1 MGIKDLLRFMKP
13 YVEPIHIKNYAGKR
27 VGIDAY
33 SWLHKGA
40 YSCSMELCLDSDS
53 ERKLRYIEYFMHRVN
68 LLRYYKVTPVVVFD
82 GGNVPCKSATEKERN
97 KKRNAYHD
105 LAMAKLKEGN
115 VNAASELFQ
124 RAVNI
129 TPLMAHKLIQTL
141 KSENIE
147 FVVAPYEADA
157 QLAYLSSLET
167 EKGGIAAVITEDS
180 DLIAYGCPDVIFK
193 MDREGNGERIKLE
206 KVFSAESC
214 KPSFRSFDTKLFTG
228 MCVLAGCDFLPSVPG
243 IGVARAHALVLKYQN
258 IDRVLSVLKFEKGDQ
273 MPEDYAKS
281 FKDALAVFQHA
292 RIYDINTKE
301 LKHLKPLP
309 ENFRESLDG
318 NLDFLGPELP
328 STIVKAIAE
337 GNLNPSTKKAFDNSE
352 ISRLPLHS
360 IDLQIT
366 GQLRKREVS
375 TPIKQENCFSV
386 FASQNIKENY
396 TVTKLSDKNKY
407 SNEALALQ
415 KLIMPLGTN
424 ETTKKTV
431 TCDKTP
437 LKVPNNNP
445 FRIRKH
451 KEEELNFFQK
461 DETVE
466 EISIVSSVEYIG
478 LDGYV
483 SPSNSQGKRSQN
495 EETSVVSGVEY
506 IDLDNYMSPQEKG
519 STNFSRKRKFENI
532 CLDEVEAKDE
542 QVSGVTEVECLN
554 VESQESVKSKIRKS
568 DDLKGSGGNEKKS
581 KKKGSNIRT
590 ILSFFSRV

>member
-1 MGIKDLLRFMKP
+1 MKP

-82 GGNVPCKSATEKERN
+82 GGNVPCKAATEKERN
-97 KKRNAYHD
+97 KKRHVYRE
-105 LAMAKLKEGN
+105 LAMNKLKEGN

-129 TPLMAHKLIQTL
+129 TPVMAHKLIQTL

-157 QLAYLSSLET
+157 QLAYLSTLET

-180 DLIAYGCPDVIFK
+180 DLIAYGCPAVIFK
-193 MDREGNGERIKLE
+193 MDREGNGERIELE
-206 KVFSAESC
+206 KVFSAVSC
-214 KPSFRSFDTKLFTG
+214 KPSFRNFDMKLFTG

-243 IGVARAHALVLKYQN
+243 IGVARAHALVSKYRN
-258 IDRVLSVLKFEKGDQ
+258 IDRILSVLQFEKGDQ

-281 FKDALAVFQHA
+281 FNDALAVFQHA

-301 LKHLKPLP
+301 LKHMKPLP
-309 ENFRESLDG
+309 ENFLESLNE
-318 NLDFLGPELP
+318 NLDFLGPEIP
-328 STIVKAIAE
+328 STIVKSIAE
-337 GNLNPSTKKAFDNSE
+337 GNLNPSTKEAFDESE
-352 ISRLPLHS
+352 CSQLPLHPIEPKS
-360 IDLQIT
+360 I
-366 GQLRKREVS
+366 GQLRKSEV
-375 TPIKQENCFSV
+375 PAPFKQENCFSV
-386 FASQNIKENY
+386 FGSQNINENY
-396 TVTKLSDKNKY
+396 TVTRLSDKDKY
-407 SNEALALQ
+407 SNEASALQ
-415 KLIMPLGTN
+415 KLIMPLKTN
-424 ETTKKTV
+424 ETTKKTI

-451 KEEELNFFQK
+451 EEEEVEVEEEEKLNFFQK

-466 EISIVSSVEYIG
+466 EISIV
-478 LDGYV
+478 
-483 SPSNSQGKRSQN
+483 NS
-495 EETSVVSGVEY
+495 VEY
-506 IDLDNYMSPQEKG
+506 IDLDDYMSPNNIQEKG
-519 STNFSRKRKFENI
+519 SNNLSRKRKFENI
-532 CLDEVEAKDE
+532 CLDKVEASDE
-542 QVSGVTEVECLN
+542 QVSGVTEVENCDALCLN
-554 VESQESVKSKIRKS
+554 MESQESVKSKIRNN
-568 DDLKGSGGNEKKS
+568 DLKGSEKKS
-581 KKKGSNIRT
+581 KISNSQKKGSNIRT
-590 ILSFFSRV
+590 ILNFFSRV